1 MEYGGGRPVLIRHFH
16 NHSDYNEHP
25 LRKIYGN
32 IFYRSATMI
41 GCSESV
47 TNSIKRD
54 FPKIDVRCVNNAI
67 SFSRLDE
74 YEVIGLDQG
83 ISVMMFGA
91 DFERKGVD
99 ITYKAINDLV
109 NKGYQINLYIV
120 CSINE
125 DICKDKLKKVA
136 GTNMLPKWVHFC
148 RRGRIL
154 QRIIVQW
161 TFLYHHP
168 EKKDLPMRYPRPPIA
183 GATW

>member
-1 MEYGGGRPVLIRHFH
+1 
-16 NHSDYNEHP
+16 
-25 LRKIYGN
+25 
-32 IFYRSATMI
+32 MI

-99 ITYKAINDLV
+99 ITYK
-109 NKGYQINLYIV
+109 
-120 CSINE
+120 SI
-125 DICKDKLKKVA
+125 I
-136 GTNMLPKWVHFC
+136 
-148 RRGRIL
+148 
-154 QRIIVQW
+154 
-161 TFLYHHP
+161 
-168 EKKDLPMRYPRPPIA
+168 
-183 GATW
+183 